1 MATADVQGAS
11 NEVYTIARYLF
22 AWNPLR
28 AEAMTAWDVATEAD
42 PEWLERVS
50 DPRGKYLKQGDGY
63 IHILEN
69 GDGRA
74 LSELPDGVSASDVV
88 DVTLDVSSATP
99 LQDRLTVI
107 AQSLRSVP
115 ANPNALFLAGLID
128 DILTACRPDNTDRL
142 FAELKRKAMSEVLD
156 AMGQDATVL
165 VQRGRRFLDELE
177 ALLPKLRNG
186 PRGDGRLIGSLLAV
200 SGLIRAVADRA
211 PSAREE
217 AVSLVE
223 SISYMAATSPV
234 PPDGVVQGLCRRMIK
249 KAQVDLVRDVADDV
263 KSQGDALIAQALDAD
278 ARSFYPPLY
287 ASTAYELGVVLI
299 ATAAAAS
306 VEDADDARRW
316 TKLADNAEERAV
328 RAQTSLGF
336 AVRNLDG
343 TAAGLHMATLREV
356 REEQGNDAAW
366 LEAQDLI
373 LQLYYP
379 RSELPILLGE
389 QPVPA
394 DQRQG

>member
-1 MATADVQGAS
+1 V
-11 NEVYTIARYLF
+11 
-22 AWNPLR
+22 
-28 AEAMTAWDVATEAD
+28 DVATEAD
-42 PEWLERVS
+42 PEWLERVG
-50 DPRGKYLKQGDGY
+50 DPRGKYLKHGDGY

-74 LSELPDGVSASDVV
+74 LRELPDGVSAGDVV

-99 LQDRLTVI
+99 LQDRLTAI

-115 ANPNALFLAGLID
+115 TNPNALVLAGLID
-128 DILTACRPDNTDRL
+128 GILAACRPDNTDRL
-142 FAELKRKAMSEVLD
+142 FAQLKRTAMSEVLD
-156 AMGQDATVL
+156 AMGPDATV
-165 VQRGRRFLDELE
+165 VIQRGRRFLDELE
-177 ALLPKLRNG
+177 ARLPGLRNG

-200 SGLIRAVADRA
+200 SALIRAVADRA
-211 PSAREE
+211 PSLREE

-223 SISYMAATSPV
+223 SISYVAAPSPV
-234 PPDGVVQGLCRRMIK
+234 PLDGVVQGLCRRMIRK
-249 KAQVDLVRDVADDV
+249 GQVDLVRDVADEL

-287 ASTAYELGVVLI
+287 ASIAYELAVVLI
-299 ATAAAAS
+299 AKAAAAC
-306 VEDADDARRW
+306 VEDPDDARRW

-343 TAAGLHMATLREV
+343 TAAGLHLARLREV
-356 REEQGNDAAW
+356 RADQGDDAAR

-379 RSELPILLGE
+379 RSELPILLGSNRS
-389 QPVPA
+389 PLTKDRA
-394 DQRQG
+394 K